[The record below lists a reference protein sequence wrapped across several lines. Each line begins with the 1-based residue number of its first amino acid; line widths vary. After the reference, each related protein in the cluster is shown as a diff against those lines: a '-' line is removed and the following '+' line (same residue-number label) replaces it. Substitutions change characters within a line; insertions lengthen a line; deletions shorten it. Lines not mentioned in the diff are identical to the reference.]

1 MTYGHAYAS
10 PSPGAAESALAA
22 PTPASPVPTSLP
34 TPVPETPPQTSSGA
48 YTVQAASAAGSV
60 TGPFGTPFAG
70 GGGDACIGWPP
81 VRPPDVAAECHRP
94 RAPNYLMRGSG
105 YLTGRET
112 SHTSLSNFWCP
123 SGSASP
129 LPGRA
134 TNTLVDS
141 QIAFDHIAQR
151 WLATTLSV
159 APDKTGNLYF
169 AASNTSSAAG
179 TWTLYARRCA
189 CHHLF
194 ISMQVPEAAEG
205 AFRALK

>member
-105 YLTGRET
+105 YLTSRET

-159 APDKTGNLYF
+159 APDKPGIY
-169 AASNTSSAAG
+169 
-179 TWTLYARRCA
+179 TLPLQIPPQLRELGRCTRAVALVIIFSFRCRYLKRRRGLSG
-189 CHHLF
+189 H
-194 ISMQVPEAAEG
+194 
-205 AFRALK
+205 